1 MHVSLSLSCRLRE
14 RNGNGN
20 KNKAREC
27 DLQEHKNNYDS
38 KRNEHIYARWLVF
51 TFEIKCEMDIMSVL
65 LMYIVA
71 LRVEVLVYLIWLAKC
86 RDTQRVSDSGKI
98 HVHLLPAASWLS
110 CYPDWQLW
118 SAWHSPL
125 LPLIFYLTC
134 LLCINMEEPQKKPER
149 ETESKPATATAPAL
163 SHSHG
168 NSFICVASSAVAW
181 LSPIAALH

>member
-98 HVHLLPAASWLS
+98 HVHLLPAAGCQLALLLS
-110 CYPDWQLW
+110 RLAIMERVTLAAFAAY
-118 SAWHSPL
+118 L
-125 LPLIFYLTC
+125 LFNVFALYKYGGVA
-134 LLCINMEEPQKKPER
+134 EEAGEGDR
-149 ETESKPATATAPAL
+149 E
-163 SHSHG
+163 
-168 NSFICVASSAVAW
+168 
-181 LSPIAALH
+181 

>member
-1 MHVSLSLSCRLRE
+1 
-14 RNGNGN
+14 
-20 KNKAREC
+20 
-27 DLQEHKNNYDS
+27 
-38 KRNEHIYARWLVF
+38 
-51 TFEIKCEMDIMSVL
+51 
-65 LMYIVA
+65 MYIVA
-71 LRVEVLVYLIWLAKC
+71 LRVEVLVYLIWLTKC

-110 CYPDWQLW
+110 CCPDWQLW

-163 SHSHG
+163 SHSQG
-168 NSFICVASSAVAW
+168 NSFICVASSAVAVAVGAS
-181 LSPIAALH
+181 LALCHCCTSLIMRAALGECDARIAGEQNGWAQATGKRHGTGTSTSNVPVIVIICGMIKL